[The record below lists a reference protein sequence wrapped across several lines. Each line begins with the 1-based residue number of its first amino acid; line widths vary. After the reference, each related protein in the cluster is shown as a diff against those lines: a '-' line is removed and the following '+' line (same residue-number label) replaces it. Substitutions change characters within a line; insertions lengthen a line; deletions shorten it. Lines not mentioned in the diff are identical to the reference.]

1 MVSSSYTRWALRNPS
16 SRYLVANG
24 ADPMALGAFRAALAG
39 VQLDCRLADRTNE
52 EIDRFLADGHSGH
65 FSLTGVVAGAYPL
78 RG

>member
-1 MVSSSYTRWALRNPS
+1 MVSSSYTRWALRNSS

-52 EIDRFLADGHSGH
+52 EIDRFLADGHAENPASYRVGLL
-65 FSLTGVVAGAYPL
+65 SSS
-78 RG
+78 